1 MPLYIHRYLY
11 ITGKKNPSLTHSQCL
26 TFEIQIMILVRQFGP
41 VLRTD
46 HSLGN
51 REDKITK
58 AVTDYLCLS
67 VVGDKEKINS
77 NL

>member
-1 MPLYIHRYLY
+1 
-11 ITGKKNPSLTHSQCL
+11 
-26 TFEIQIMILVRQFGP
+26 MILVRQFGP